1 MIFPLIL
8 SSLFFAQAVPP
19 ATEIV
24 QPQEVR
30 PLPGQLNNI
39 PVFNSNS
46 PELILSEGILLST
59 FPPDNKRTP
68 EAHLNF
74 PFKGRF
80 DIFAHHVAKAP
91 TPEDLRTLYLGI
103 LVHNPGNKSVTV
115 NILQAASYLSQ
126 PDAPFIELPAV
137 VDNPDSS
144 VFAGPGSR
152 VTSDI
157 LRGKRQNIFHN
168 KLVIPPRTSRMLLNL
183 PIPVRTLEPPLN
195 GRSTLMRLES
205 NGEVY
210 VASLA
215 KFSRLERNGNEPSPS
230 LPEWESL
237 LIRGQL
243 STPRDRPPTPP
254 NTDVNQM
261 IYGRVA
267 GVARGSVWNAELVD
281 SFGVS
286 HLTIPQPG
294 EAFSYGIST
303 LPRGLLGTNQ
313 NQSAE
318 MLVRYPDT
326 AYQAHGNY
334 AIQYSLGLPLYNPT
348 EQTKT
353 VVIRLQ
359 TPLKEDELSQGGLRF
374 LDPVSPQTFFR
385 GTVRFRY
392 LDDGGNRQT
401 RYVHLVQKRGQMG
414 EPLVQ
419 LEIEPQQQR
428 RVEFDFLYPP
438 DASPPQVLTIQT
450 LEE

>member
-1 MIFPLIL
+1 
-8 SSLFFAQAVPP
+8 
-19 ATEIV
+19 
-24 QPQEVR
+24 
-30 PLPGQLNNI
+30 
-39 PVFNSNS
+39 
-46 PELILSEGILLST
+46 
-59 FPPDNKRTP
+59 
-68 EAHLNF
+68 
-74 PFKGRF
+74 
-80 DIFAHHVAKAP
+80 
-91 TPEDLRTLYLGI
+91 
-103 LVHNPGNKSVTV
+103 
-115 NILQAASYLSQ
+115 
-126 PDAPFIELPAV
+126 
-137 VDNPDSS
+137 
-144 VFAGPGSR
+144 
-152 VTSDI
+152 
-157 LRGKRQNIFHN
+157 
-168 KLVIPPRTSRMLLNL
+168 
-183 PIPVRTLEPPLN
+183 
-195 GRSTLMRLES
+195 MRLES

-281 SFGVS
+281 GFGVS

>member
-1 MIFPLIL
+1 MILPLLLTSI
-8 SSLFFAQAVPP
+8 FFAQAQPP

-30 PLPGQLNNI
+30 PLPGELDNI

-59 FPPDNKRTP
+59 FPGNDKKNP

-74 PFKGRF
+74 AFKGRF
-80 DIFAHHVAKAP
+80 DIFAHHVAKP
-91 TPEDLRTLYLGI
+91 QTPGDLRTLYLGI
-103 LVHNPGNKSVTV
+103 LVYNPGNKPITI

-137 VDNPDSS
+137 VDNPNGR
-144 VFAGPGSR
+144 VYAGPGGR
-152 VTSDI
+152 VMSDI
-157 LRGKRQNIFHN
+157 LRGKIQNIFPE
-168 KLVIPPRTSRMLLNL
+168 KVIIPPQESRMLLNA
-183 PIPVRTLEPPLN
+183 PIPVITLEPPLN
-195 GRSTLMRLES
+195 GRSTYMRLES

-215 KFSRLERNGNEPSPS
+215 KYSRTERNGNEPSPS
-230 LPEWESL
+230 LSQWENL
-237 LIRGQL
+237 LKTGKL
-243 STPRDRPPTPP
+243 STPRDRIPTPP
-254 NTDVNQM
+254 NTETNQV

-267 GVARGSVWNAELVD
+267 GVAKGSVWNAKLVD
-281 SFGVS
+281 NLGDAY
-286 HLTIPQPG
+286 LTIPQPG

-303 LPRGLLGTNQ
+303 LPKGLLGTNQ

-334 AIQYSLGLPLYNPT
+334 GVQYSLDLPLYNPT
-348 EQTKT
+348 NQTQT
-353 VVIRLQ
+353 VILTLQ
-359 TPLKEDELSQGGLRF
+359 TPLKEDELSENGLRF
-374 LDPVSPQTFFR
+374 LDPVAPQTFFR

-392 LDDGGNRQT
+392 IDDRGNRQT
-401 RYVHLVQKRGQMG
+401 RYIHLVQKRGQRG
-414 EPLVQ
+414 EPLVK

-438 DASPPQVLTIQT
+438 DASPPQVLTVET
-450 LEE
+450 LED

>member
-1 MIFPLIL
+1 MIL
-8 SSLFFAQAVPP
+8 SLLLSSSFFAQAQPS

-30 PLPGQLNNI
+30 PLPGELDNV

-59 FPPDNKRTP
+59 FPQDSKKNP

-74 PFKGRF
+74 AFDGRF
-80 DIFAHHVAKAP
+80 DIFAHHVAKP
-91 TPEDLRTLYLGI
+91 PEEGDLRTLYLGI
-103 LVHNPGNKSVTV
+103 LVYNPNDKPVTV
-115 NILQAASYLSQ
+115 NILQGASYLSQ
-126 PDAPFIELPAV
+126 PDAPFVELPAA
-137 VDNPDSS
+137 VDNPNGS
-144 VFAGPGSR
+144 VYAGPGSR
-152 VTSDI
+152 VMGDV
-157 LRGKRQNIFHN
+157 LRGIRQDIFPN
-168 KLVIPPRTSRMLLNL
+168 KIVIPPKTSRMLMNA

-195 GRSTLMRLES
+195 GRSTFVRLES

-215 KFSRLERNGNEPSPS
+215 KYARVGRNGNEVSPS

-237 LIRGQL
+237 LIRGGL

-254 NTDVNQM
+254 NTDSNQI

-267 GVARGSVWNAELVD
+267 GVARGSTWNAELVD
-281 SFGVS
+281 GFGVPY
-286 HLTIPQPG
+286 LTIPPPG
-294 EAFSYGIST
+294 GAFSYGMST
-303 LPRGLLGTNQ
+303 LPRGLLGTDQ

-334 AIQYSLGLPLYNPT
+334 AIQYSLNLPLYNPT
-348 EQTKT
+348 NQTQT
-353 VVIRLQ
+353 VVLSVQ
-359 TPLKEDELSQGGLRF
+359 TPLKEDELSQNGLRF
-374 LDPVSPQTFFR
+374 LEPVAPQTFFR

-392 LDDGGNRQT
+392 IDDGRNRQT
-401 RYVHLVQKRGQMG
+401 RYVHLVQKRGQRG
-414 EPLVQ
+414 EPLVKLQ
-419 LEIEPQQQR
+419 IEPQQQR

-438 DASPPQVLTIQT
+438 DASPPQVLTVET
-450 LEE
+450 LDE

>member
-8 SSLFFAQAVPP
+8 SSLFFAQAAPP

-215 KFSRLERNGNEPSPS
+215 KFSRTGRDGNEVSPS

-237 LIRGQL
+237 LMRGVL

-281 SFGVS
+281 GFGVS

>member
-8 SSLFFAQAVPP
+8 SSLFFAQAAPP

>member
-8 SSLFFAQAVPP
+8 SSLFFAQAAPP

-281 SFGVS
+281 GFGVS